1 MTVKKRSIPPK
12 QNDELLKG
20 AFEENFADFLR
31 FLYPDADDIFDFSK
45 SIQFMDKELL
55 AIVPDRE
62 RKKGKRVADL
72 LAKVFLK
79 DGTEKYI
86 LLNAEIEGGDDAKFA
101 ERIYQYNY
109 RIRDRYRISV
119 ATIAVYTGSHNQPKP
134 SEYIDVVL
142 DTSVHF
148 RYRTYHIFDHSEKE
162 LLAMDNIFA
171 FIAVACQKALLEGK
185 IPDEELGE
193 NRLTIAK
200 TLLRHDYDHDRI
212 KNFLIFLKNFLYI
225 NDAEINRIFD
235 EQIIQLSGGTI
246 DMGVIEVVKKQA
258 IEQGRLEERAKTAK
272 LLREERAKAEAD
284 KLESALNFKKMG
296 VPVEDI
302 AKGLGLTV
310 EQVEKLK

>member
-1 MTVKKRSIPPK
+1 
-12 QNDELLKG
+12 
-20 AFEENFADFLR
+20 
-31 FLYPDADDIFDFSK
+31 
-45 SIQFMDKELL
+45 MDKELL
-55 AIVPDRE
+55 AIMPDRE

-86 LLNAEIEGGDDAKFA
+86 LLNAEIEGGNDVKFA

-109 RIRDRYRISV
+109 RIRDRYSISV

-134 SEYIDVVL
+134 SEYIDVIL
-142 DTSVHF
+142 NTSVHF
-148 RYRTYHIFDHSEKE
+148 RYRAYHIFDHSEKE
-162 LLAMDNIFA
+162 LLVMDNIFA
-171 FIAVACQKALLEGK
+171 FLVVACQKALLEGK

-272 LLREERAKAEAD
+272 LLREERAKAETE

>member
-1 MTVKKRSIPPK
+1 MTNKKLSKPPK

-31 FLYPDADDIFDFSK
+31 FLYPNADHIFDFSK

-86 LLNAEIEGGDDAKFA
+86 LLNTEIEGGNDVKFA

-109 RIRDRYRISV
+109 RIRDRYDIPV

-142 DTSVHF
+142 DTSVYF
-148 RYRTYHIFDHSEKE
+148 RYRAYHIFDHSEDE

-171 FIAVACQKALLEGK
+171 FLVVACQKALLEGK

-193 NRLTIAK
+193 DRLTIAK
-200 TLLRHDYDHDRI
+200 TLLCHDYEHDRI

-235 EQIIQLSGGTI
+235 EQIIQLTGGTI
-246 DMGVIEVVKKQA
+246 DMGVIEVVKKQER
-258 IEQGRLEERAKTAK
+258 EQGRLEERAKTAK
-272 LLREERAKAEAD
+272 LLREERAKAEAE
-284 KLESALNFKKMG
+284 KRESAIKMLQNG
-296 VPVEDI
+296 FDVKLISDI
-302 AKGLGLTV
+302 LGLSI
-310 EQVEKLK
+310 EEIENLK